1 VTAEPLVRPPV
12 DSVRALS
19 KHVLVV
25 EDDRDIAS
33 IVAAAARDEGWLVSV
48 AANGAEA
55 LAHWRERGAD
65 LLVLDLHLPGGKS
78 GADVFETVR
87 SELGVAPA
95 AIVFSAA
102 TEAVAIAKALGLPL
116 VCKPFEV
123 DQLISV
129 MRRALATV

>member
-1 VTAEPLVRPPV
+1 MANR
-12 DSVRALS
+12 
-19 KHVLVV
+19 VLVV

-48 AANGAEA
+48 AASGAQA
-55 LAHWRERGAD
+55 LADWRERGAD
-65 LLVLDLHLPGGKS
+65 LLVLDLQLPGGKS

-95 AIVFSAA
+95 AIVLSAA
-102 TEAVAIAKALGLPL
+102 TEAVAIAKVLGLPL
-116 VCKPFEV
+116 VAKPFEL

-129 MRRALATV
+129 MRRALETA